1 MKRVWIGL
9 AFTLCAALLVLAG
22 SSSPAYAQATSTY
35 TPTPTAAFV
44 LPLIN
49 VPIILPTAFM
59 PPQPTPI
66 SVHVTAAPN
75 GNPLGLQIPANPVWI
90 WLEGRNWAS
99 AIFKVLGWAGYLL
112 FFVLLVM
119 ICLSLL
125 FNIRRA
131 AMGQPSLYSKALG
144 SSGKGRRSKK

>member
-59 PPQPTPI
+59 PPLPTEI
-66 SVHVTAAPN
+66 TVNVTAAPN
-75 GNPLGLQIPANPVWI
+75 MNPLGLQIPGNPI
-90 WLEGRNWAS
+90 WAWNEGLNWMLG
-99 AIFKVLGWAGYLL
+99 IFKVMGWMGYLL
-112 FFVLLVM
+112 FFVFIVLMALALM
-119 ICLSLL
+119 N
-125 FNIRRA
+125 NIRS
-131 AMGQPSLYSKALG
+131 QIT
-144 SSGKGRRSKK
+144 GRVEKIETPRFGFRRRK